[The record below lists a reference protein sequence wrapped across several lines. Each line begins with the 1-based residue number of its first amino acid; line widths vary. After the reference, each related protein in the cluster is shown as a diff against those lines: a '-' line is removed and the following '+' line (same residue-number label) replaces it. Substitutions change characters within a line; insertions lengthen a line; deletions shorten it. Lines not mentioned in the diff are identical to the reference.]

1 MNLPRFYPRFYPDTF
16 HPLERGK
23 IGVKTVPSRLV
34 LVGYKI
40 SKALRSTG
48 LPPVLCYY
56 LQRSLQLGLVLAT
69 GWFYGAG
76 SMRRVP
82 I

>member
-1 MNLPRFYPRFYPDTF
+1 MGDRF
-16 HPLERGK
+16 HQGES
-23 IGVKTVPSRLV
+23 GVKTGLKIGPSRLV

-40 SKALRSTG
+40 SKALHSTS
-48 LPPVLCYY
+48 LPLVLCYY

-76 SMRRVP
+76 SIWCMR